1 MDDAHA
7 TASIAAQP
15 LDTAQPRTTA
25 QPLNTAQPREPQA
38 TTAAST
44 RRTAAGRG
52 IRDMRLWLGAYAVA
66 LALIAFWPVP
76 VDSGAGPFL
85 RAITAA
91 VPWLTYDLI
100 EFSANVLLFVPL
112 GALLALVIP
121 RRRMLVLPVALVS
134 TIIIETGQALLL
146 SARTPSLRDIV
157 ANFSGAA
164 VGLLIVWLLERR
176 RAKTAARPS

>member
-1 MDDAHA
+1 MHDAHA
-7 TASIAAQP
+7 TASF
-15 LDTAQPRTTA
+15 TAQH
-25 QPLNTAQPREPQA
+25 LD
-38 TTAAST
+38 AAST
-44 RRTAAGRG
+44 PAATTRRTTPGRG

-76 VDSGAGPFL
+76 VDSGARPFL

-91 VPWLTYDLI
+91 LPWLTYDVI

-121 RRRMLVLPVALVS
+121 RRRMLVLPVALLS

-146 SARTPSLRDIV
+146 AARTPSLRDII

-164 VGLLIVWLLERR
+164 LGLLVVWLLERR
-176 RAKTAARPS
+176 RAKTAARTLER

>member
-1 MDDAHA
+1 MHDARVPPA
-7 TASIAAQP
+7 VAPRSSPAAVSVMAPSSTA
-15 LDTAQPRTTA
+15 
-25 QPLNTAQPREPQA
+25 NTAR
-38 TTAAST
+38 
-44 RRTAAGRG
+44 RRTLSAS

-66 LALIAFWPVP
+66 LAMIAFWPVP
-76 VDSGAGPFL
+76 VDSGAGPLL

-121 RRRMLVLPVALVS
+121 RRRMLVLPVALFS
-134 TIIIETGQALLL
+134 TIIIEAGQALLL

-164 VGLLIVWLLERR
+164 IGLLIVWLLERR
-176 RAKTAARPS
+176 RAAR